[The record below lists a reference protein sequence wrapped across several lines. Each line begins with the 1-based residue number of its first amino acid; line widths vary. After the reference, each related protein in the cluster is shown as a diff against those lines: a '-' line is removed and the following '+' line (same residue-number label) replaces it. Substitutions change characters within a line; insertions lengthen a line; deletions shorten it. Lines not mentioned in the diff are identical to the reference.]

1 MTDAQTARGEELEL
15 FATCPK
21 GFEAPLAA
29 ELAGLGAKGVRALHG
44 QVAFAGTLADA
55 YRVCLWSRIASR
67 VVLVLGHG
75 AAVNADELYQTLR
88 EVCWEDHLSLTST
101 FAVDA
106 HGTNNEL
113 RNTQFIALRAKDA
126 VCDRLQ
132 AKLGARP
139 SVETRHPDVT
149 VVARVRNDRVTF
161 GIDLSGEPLFRRA
174 STRRAA
180 DDGLG
185 GLRPDYAA
193 AVLAMGAWHRCCRRD
208 DPTLAVAFS
217 GSGTLV
223 AEAASAALD
232 RAPGLLRT
240 RWGFTG
246 WLGHDEDAW
255 AALLAEADERA
266 EKGAARAEK
275 LHLVTIDPRKGAA
288 AAARASLRAAGL
300 DVAIASLASA
310 DELARRL
317 APADASATLAA
328 VDLSWL
334 GADELA
340 REVAA
345 IGLATATA
353 DALPQGARLVALST
367 TPTLDAS
374 LGLAA
379 IDQARTF
386 VGRDDATITTYETG
400 TPAAPAA
407 SPADANAA
415 EKDDAA
421 AEAPAAPARAT
432 VTLKDGTTLPV
443 LVPQSDQFAARLAKV
458 AKLRAKWGRREG
470 ISCYRV
476 YDTDLP
482 DYAVAIDLYQAAE
495 GSRGADAHGR
505 WLVVQEYAAPKDIDP
520 ELARR
525 RLLDVL
531 AIAPHVLGVDPA
543 CVTLRV
549 RRHAKGGSQYA
560 NEGDKRAGRRG
571 RLALAPGAHLVEEG
585 GLIFEVNLAERLDTG
600 LFLDHRDVR
609 ARVREMAKDMQG
621 SKRFLN
627 LFAYTG
633 SATCYAA
640 DGGAKHTTTVDL
652 SRTYLDWAER
662 DMERNGFVGPEHEYV
677 QADVVRWVS
686 EQRHTPN
693 RWDLVF
699 CDPPTFSNSKRM
711 GRDVFDV
718 QRDHAELLI
727 GISRL
732 LTANGICLFSCNLR
746 GFEPDVEALA
756 KAGVEIADVTAGT
769 IPEDFKRNA
778 KIHHV
783 YLVKRTPRPEGAEPT
798 RAAATRPRPA
808 TEQADRASRPARQDR
823 PSRPYGSRDGQG
835 ERDGRTPRPYG
846 ARDERAANA
855 GRAYG
860 SRDERDSRG
869 GYGSRSGYGSRD
881 DAPRRHTARSQGPL
895 KPLPG
900 NGPRPSAHGTP
911 ASRDNRPAPGRPYGG
926 RGRDDAPRTH
936 TARSQGPLKPLMG
949 NGPRPS
955 AHGGGGAPRPF
966 GSRNDRPGTGPRR
979 DDRRGPHDAPRG
991 PHGPRNG
998 GPRN

>member
-75 AAVNADELYQTLR
+75 AAANADELYQTLR
-88 EVCWEDHLSLTST
+88 EACWEDHLSLTST

-149 VVARVRNDRVTF
+149 VVARVRNDRVTY

-266 EKGAARAEK
+266 EKGATRAEK

-328 VDLSWL
+328 IDLSWL

-415 EKDDAA
+415 EKDDA

-560 NEGDKRAGRRG
+560 NEGEGDKRAGRRG

-662 DMERNGFVGPEHEYV
+662 NMERNGFVGPDHEYV

-746 GFEPDVEALA
+746 GFEPDVEKLA

-783 YLVKRTPRPEGAEPT
+783 YLVKRTPRPEGAPTSAAPARAQGSAGRT
-798 RAAATRPRPA
+798 RARPDPRANEARRDERPYGSQGGRPRYGAGRRDDHDAGQRGPHGL
-808 TEQADRASRPARQDR
+808 RGDR
-823 PSRPYGSRDGQG
+823 PYGSDRREDRSRNASRPYGSDRREERNQG
-835 ERDGRTPRPYG
+835 AGRPYG
-846 ARDERAANA
+846 AGPHDSRGSARPYGA
-855 GRAYG
+855 G
-860 SRDERDSRG
+860 SRDARG
-869 GYGSRSGYGSRD
+869 DRPRY
-881 DAPRRHTARSQGPL
+881 DAARPDGPRPHTARSQGPM
-895 KPLPG
+895 
-900 NGPRPSAHGTP
+900 R
-911 ASRDNRPAPGRPYGG
+911 
-926 RGRDDAPRTH
+926 
-936 TARSQGPLKPLMG
+936 PLMG

-955 AHGGGGAPRPF
+955 QHGGAGRPRLQGNGPRPSQF
-966 GSRNDRPGTGPRR
+966 GGGHRGRNDGPTE
-979 DDRRGPHDAPRG
+979 
-991 PHGPRNG
+991 G
-998 GPRN
+998 GRTNR

>member
-55 YRVCLWSRIASR
+55 YRICLWSRIASR
-67 VVLVLGHG
+67 VMLVLGHG
-75 AAVNADELYQTLR
+75 AAANADELYQTLR

-113 RNTQFIALRAKDA
+113 RNTRFIALRAKDA

-149 VVARVRNDRVTF
+149 VVARVRNGRVTF

-334 GADELA
+334 DADELA

-353 DALPQGARLVALST
+353 DALPQGSRLVALST

-421 AEAPAAPARAT
+421 EAPAAPARAT
-432 VTLKDGTTLPV
+432 VTLKDDTTLPV

-560 NEGDKRAGRRG
+560 NEGEGDKRAGRRG

-662 DMERNGFVGPEHEYV
+662 NMERNGFVGPEHEYV

-783 YLVKRTPRPEGAEPT
+783 YLVKRTPRPEGAPT
-798 RAAATRPRPA
+798 SAAPARAQGSAGRTQARPDSHANEARRDERPYGSQGGRPRYGAGRRDDHDAGQRGPHGL
-808 TEQADRASRPARQDR
+808 RGDR
-823 PSRPYGSRDGQG
+823 PYGSDRREDRSRNASRPYGSDRREERNQG
-835 ERDGRTPRPYG
+835 AGRPYG
-846 ARDERAANA
+846 AGPHDSRGSARPYGA
-855 GRAYG
+855 G
-860 SRDERDSRG
+860 SRDARG
-869 GYGSRSGYGSRD
+869 DRPRY
-881 DAPRRHTARSQGPL
+881 DAARPDGPRPHTARSQGPM
-895 KPLPG
+895 
-900 NGPRPSAHGTP
+900 R
-911 ASRDNRPAPGRPYGG
+911 
-926 RGRDDAPRTH
+926 
-936 TARSQGPLKPLMG
+936 PLMG

-955 AHGGGGAPRPF
+955 QHGGAGRPRLQGNGPRPSQF
-966 GSRNDRPGTGPRR
+966 GGGHRGRNDGPTE
-979 DDRRGPHDAPRG
+979 
-991 PHGPRNG
+991 G
-998 GPRN
+998 GRTNR

>member
-55 YRVCLWSRIASR
+55 YRICLWSRIASR
-67 VVLVLGHG
+67 VMLVLGHG
-75 AAVNADELYQTLR
+75 AAANADELYQTLR

-139 SVETRHPDVT
+139 SVETRRPDVT
-149 VVARVRNDRVTF
+149 VVARVRNGRVTF

-255 AALLAEADERA
+255 AALFAEADERA

-353 DALPQGARLVALST
+353 DALPQGSRLVALST

-415 EKDDAA
+415 EKDDA

-560 NEGDKRAGRRG
+560 NEGEGDKRAGRRG

-662 DMERNGFVGPEHEYV
+662 NMERNGFVGPEHEYV

-783 YLVKRTPRPEGAEPT
+783 YLVKRTPRPEGAPT
-798 RAAATRPRPA
+798 SAAPARAQSSAGRTQARPDPRANEARRDERPYGSQGGRPRYGAGRRDDHDAGQRGPHGL
-808 TEQADRASRPARQDR
+808 RGDR
-823 PSRPYGSRDGQG
+823 PYGSDRREDRSRNASRPYGSDRRE
-835 ERDGRTPRPYG
+835 ERNHGAGRPYG
-846 ARDERAANA
+846 AGPHDSRGSARPYGA
-855 GRAYG
+855 G
-860 SRDERDSRG
+860 SRDARG
-869 GYGSRSGYGSRD
+869 DRPRY
-881 DAPRRHTARSQGPL
+881 DAARPDGPRPHTARSQGPM
-895 KPLPG
+895 
-900 NGPRPSAHGTP
+900 R
-911 ASRDNRPAPGRPYGG
+911 
-926 RGRDDAPRTH
+926 
-936 TARSQGPLKPLMG
+936 PLMG

-955 AHGGGGAPRPF
+955 QHGGAGRPRLQGNGPRPSQF
-966 GSRNDRPGTGPRR
+966 GGGHRGRNDGPTE
-979 DDRRGPHDAPRG
+979 
-991 PHGPRNG
+991 G
-998 GPRN
+998 GRTNR

>member
-29 ELAGLGAKGVRALHG
+29 ELAGLGARGVRALHG

-75 AAVNADELYQTLR
+75 AAANADKLYQTLR

-400 TPAAPAA
+400 TPATPAA

-415 EKDDAA
+415 EKDGAAA
-421 AEAPAAPARAT
+421 AEAHAAPARAT

-482 DYAVAIDLYQAAE
+482 DYAVAIDLYQAAG

-560 NEGDKRAGRRG
+560 NEGEGDKRAGRRG

-662 DMERNGFVGPEHEYV
+662 NMERNGFVGPEHEYV

-693 RWDLVF
+693 RWDLAF

-756 KAGVEIADVTAGT
+756 KAGVEIADVTEGT

-783 YLVKRTPRPEGAEPT
+783 YLVKRTPRPEGAPT
-798 RAAATRPRPA
+798 SAAPARAQSSAGRTQARPDSRANEARRDERPYGSQGGRPRYGA
-808 TEQADRASRPARQDR
+808 GRRDDRDAGQRGPHGLRGDR
-823 PSRPYGSRDGQG
+823 PYGSDRRDDRSHNASRPYGSDRRE
-835 ERDGRTPRPYG
+835 ERNHGAGRPRGAGPHDSRGSARPYG
-846 ARDERAANA
+846 A
-855 GRAYG
+855 G
-860 SRDERDSRG
+860 SRDARG
-869 GYGSRSGYGSRD
+869 DRPRY
-881 DAPRRHTARSQGPL
+881 DAARPDGPRPHTARSQGPM
-895 KPLPG
+895 
-900 NGPRPSAHGTP
+900 R
-911 ASRDNRPAPGRPYGG
+911 
-926 RGRDDAPRTH
+926 
-936 TARSQGPLKPLMG
+936 PLMG

-955 AHGGGGAPRPF
+955 QHGGAGRPRLQGNGPRPSQF
-966 GSRNDRPGTGPRR
+966 GGGHHGRSDGPTE
-979 DDRRGPHDAPRG
+979 
-991 PHGPRNG
+991 G
-998 GPRN
+998 GRTNR

>member
-29 ELAGLGAKGVRALHG
+29 ELAGLGARGVRALHG

-75 AAVNADELYQTLR
+75 AAANADELYQTLR

-345 IGLATATA
+345 IGLAAATA

-400 TPAAPAA
+400 TPATPAA

-421 AEAPAAPARAT
+421 EAPARAT

-482 DYAVAIDLYQAAE
+482 DYAVAIDLYQAAG

-560 NEGDKRAGRRG
+560 NEGEGDKRAGRRG

-662 DMERNGFVGPEHEYV
+662 NMERNGFVGPEHEYV

-783 YLVKRTPRPEGAEPT
+783 YLVKRTPRPEGAPT
-798 RAAATRPRPA
+798 SAAPARAQSSAGRTQARPNSRANEARRDERPYGSQGGRPRYGA
-808 TEQADRASRPARQDR
+808 GRRDDRDAGQRGPHGLRGDR
-823 PSRPYGSRDGQG
+823 PYGSDRRDDRSRNASRPYGSDRRE
-835 ERDGRTPRPYG
+835 ERNHGAGRPYG
-846 ARDERAANA
+846 AGPHDSRGSARPYGA
-855 GRAYG
+855 G
-860 SRDERDSRG
+860 SRDARG
-869 GYGSRSGYGSRD
+869 GRPRY
-881 DAPRRHTARSQGPL
+881 DAARPDGPRPHTARSQGPM
-895 KPLPG
+895 
-900 NGPRPSAHGTP
+900 R
-911 ASRDNRPAPGRPYGG
+911 
-926 RGRDDAPRTH
+926 
-936 TARSQGPLKPLMG
+936 PLMG

-955 AHGGGGAPRPF
+955 QHGGAGRPRLQGNGPRPSQF
-966 GSRNDRPGTGPRR
+966 GGGHRGRSDGPTE
-979 DDRRGPHDAPRG
+979 
-991 PHGPRNG
+991 G
-998 GPRN
+998 GRTNR

>member
-75 AAVNADELYQTLR
+75 AAANADELYQTLR

-149 VVARVRNDRVTF
+149 VVARVRNDRVTY

-421 AEAPAAPARAT
+421 AEAPAAPVRAT

-560 NEGDKRAGRRG
+560 NEGEGDKRAGRRG

-662 DMERNGFVGPEHEYV
+662 NMERNGFVGPEHEYV

-746 GFEPDVEALA
+746 GFEPDVEKLA
-756 KAGVEIADVTAGT
+756 RAGVQIADVTAGT

-783 YLVKRTPRPEGAEPT
+783 YLVKRTPRPEGAPT
-798 RAAATRPRPA
+798 SAAPARAQGSAGRTQARPDPRANEARRDERPYGSQGGRPRYGAGRRDDHDAGQRGPHGL
-808 TEQADRASRPARQDR
+808 RGDR
-823 PSRPYGSRDGQG
+823 PYGSDRREDRSRNASRPYGSDRRE
-835 ERDGRTPRPYG
+835 ERNHGAGRPYG
-846 ARDERAANA
+846 AGPHDSRGSARPYGA
-855 GRAYG
+855 G
-860 SRDERDSRG
+860 SRDARG
-869 GYGSRSGYGSRD
+869 DRPRY
-881 DAPRRHTARSQGPL
+881 DAARPDGPRPHTARSQGPM
-895 KPLPG
+895 
-900 NGPRPSAHGTP
+900 R
-911 ASRDNRPAPGRPYGG
+911 
-926 RGRDDAPRTH
+926 
-936 TARSQGPLKPLMG
+936 PLMG

-955 AHGGGGAPRPF
+955 QHGGAGRPRLQGNGPRPSQF
-966 GSRNDRPGTGPRR
+966 GGGHRGRNDGPTE
-979 DDRRGPHDAPRG
+979 
-991 PHGPRNG
+991 G
-998 GPRN
+998 GRTNR

>member
-75 AAVNADELYQTLR
+75 AAANADELYQTLR

-139 SVETRHPDVT
+139 SVETRRPDVT

-174 STRRAA
+174 ATRRAA

-353 DALPQGARLVALST
+353 DALPQGSRLVALST

-400 TPAAPAA
+400 TPATPAA

-415 EKDDAA
+415 EKDGAA

-432 VTLKDGTTLPV
+432 VTLKDSTTLPV

-560 NEGDKRAGRRG
+560 NEGEGDKRAGRRG

-662 DMERNGFVGPEHEYV
+662 NMERNGFVGPEHEYV

-783 YLVKRTPRPEGAEPT
+783 YLVKRTPRPEGAPT
-798 RAAATRPRPA
+798 SAAPARAQGSAGRTQARPAPRANEARRDERPYGSQGGRPRYGAGRRDDHDAGQRGPHGL
-808 TEQADRASRPARQDR
+808 RGDR
-823 PSRPYGSRDGQG
+823 PYGSDRREDRSRNASRPYGSDRRE
-835 ERDGRTPRPYG
+835 ERNHGAGRPYG
-846 ARDERAANA
+846 AGPHDSRGSARPYGA
-855 GRAYG
+855 G
-860 SRDERDSRG
+860 SRDARG
-869 GYGSRSGYGSRD
+869 DRPRY
-881 DAPRRHTARSQGPL
+881 DAARPDGPRPHTARSQGPM
-895 KPLPG
+895 
-900 NGPRPSAHGTP
+900 R
-911 ASRDNRPAPGRPYGG
+911 
-926 RGRDDAPRTH
+926 
-936 TARSQGPLKPLMG
+936 PLMG

-955 AHGGGGAPRPF
+955 QHGGAGRPRLQGNGPRPSQF
-966 GSRNDRPGTGPRR
+966 GGGHLGRNDGSTE
-979 DDRRGPHDAPRG
+979 
-991 PHGPRNG
+991 G
-998 GPRN
+998 GRTNR

>member
-1 MTDAQTARGEELEL
+1 MTDAQTARSEELEL

-75 AAVNADELYQTLR
+75 AAANADELYQTLR
-88 EVCWEDHLSLTST
+88 EVCWENHLSLTST

-126 VCDRLQ
+126 ICDRLQ

-353 DALPQGARLVALST
+353 DALPQGSRLVALST

-560 NEGDKRAGRRG
+560 NEGEGDKRAGRRG

-662 DMERNGFVGPEHEYV
+662 NMERNGFVGPEHEYV

-783 YLVKRTPRPEGAEPT
+783 YLVKRTPRPEGAPT
-798 RAAATRPRPA
+798 SAAPARAQGSAGRTQARPDSHANEARRDERPYGSQGGRPRYGAGRRDDHDAGQRGPHGL
-808 TEQADRASRPARQDR
+808 RGDR
-823 PSRPYGSRDGQG
+823 PYGSDRREDRSRNASRPYGSDRRE
-835 ERDGRTPRPYG
+835 ERNHGAGRPYG
-846 ARDERAANA
+846 AGPHDSRGSARPYGA
-855 GRAYG
+855 G
-860 SRDERDSRG
+860 SRDARG
-869 GYGSRSGYGSRD
+869 DR
-881 DAPRRHTARSQGPL
+881 PRYDTARPDGPRPHTARSQGPM
-895 KPLPG
+895 
-900 NGPRPSAHGTP
+900 R
-911 ASRDNRPAPGRPYGG
+911 
-926 RGRDDAPRTH
+926 
-936 TARSQGPLKPLMG
+936 PLMG

-955 AHGGGGAPRPF
+955 QHGGAGRPRLQGNGPRPSQF
-966 GSRNDRPGTGPRR
+966 GGGHRGRNDGPTE
-979 DDRRGPHDAPRG
+979 
-991 PHGPRNG
+991 G
-998 GPRN
+998 GRTNR

>member
-55 YRVCLWSRIASR
+55 YRICLWSRIASR
-67 VVLVLGHG
+67 VMLVLGHG
-75 AAVNADELYQTLR
+75 AAANADELYQTLR

-113 RNTQFIALRAKDA
+113 RNTRFIALRAKDA

-149 VVARVRNDRVTF
+149 VVARVRNGRVTF

-334 GADELA
+334 DADELA

-353 DALPQGARLVALST
+353 DALPQGSRLVALST

-415 EKDDAA
+415 EKDDA

-560 NEGDKRAGRRG
+560 NEGEGDKRAGRRG

-662 DMERNGFVGPEHEYV
+662 NMERNGFVGPEHEYV

-783 YLVKRTPRPEGAEPT
+783 YLVKRTPRPEGAPT
-798 RAAATRPRPA
+798 SAAPARAQGSAGRTQARPDSHANEARRDERPYGSQGGRPRYGAGRRDDHDAGQRGPHGL
-808 TEQADRASRPARQDR
+808 RGDR
-823 PSRPYGSRDGQG
+823 PYGSDRREDRSRNASRPYGSDRREERNQG
-835 ERDGRTPRPYG
+835 AGRPYG
-846 ARDERAANA
+846 AGPHDSRGSARPYGA
-855 GRAYG
+855 G
-860 SRDERDSRG
+860 SRDARG
-869 GYGSRSGYGSRD
+869 DRPRY
-881 DAPRRHTARSQGPL
+881 DAARPDGPRPHTARSQGPM
-895 KPLPG
+895 
-900 NGPRPSAHGTP
+900 R
-911 ASRDNRPAPGRPYGG
+911 
-926 RGRDDAPRTH
+926 
-936 TARSQGPLKPLMG
+936 PLMG

-955 AHGGGGAPRPF
+955 QHGGAGRPRLQGNGPRPSQF
-966 GSRNDRPGTGPRR
+966 GGGHRGRNDGPTE
-979 DDRRGPHDAPRG
+979 
-991 PHGPRNG
+991 G
-998 GPRN
+998 GRTNR